1 MYVAS
6 SKSSVWLSSV
16 TFKIIYELPMG
27 PGPRFRIGNFKI
39 GLSMGVFLETEPC
52 LFGSMK
58 KKKRK
63 LSHFEFAEFSKSS
76 LEILLLD
83 AQLRRV
89 GI

>member
-1 MYVAS
+1 MYLAS
-6 SKSSVWLSSV
+6 SKSSVWLF

-27 PGPRFRIGNFKI
+27 PGPMFRIGNFKF

-83 AQLRRV
+83 AQLRRL